1 MAIGSCRNA
10 GFTECCTT
18 GSCVGTPV
26 GDVPCYCDFICVFFG
41 DCCFD
46 ADATCHGKYT
56 LICICIHV
64 YKYVAGF
71 SSVSSHG
78 VILNTIILSSFSPA
92 PTYDLL
98 VGNGD
103 HVSQVHFEGTTS
115 VTVRTNTTGNV
126 VGVDFYAE
134 LVNTIVHM
142 KWLIIDVHCIFAAN
156 P

>member
-1 MAIGSCRNA
+1 MLQVFLLFHDI
-10 GFTECCTT
+10 CCH
-18 GSCVGTPV
+18 SKHHNHHNP
-26 GDVPCYCDFICVFFG
+26 
-41 DCCFD
+41 
-46 ADATCHGKYT
+46 
-56 LICICIHV
+56 
-64 YKYVAGF
+64 
-71 SSVSSHG
+71 
-78 VILNTIILSSFSPA
+78 FSPA

-134 LVNTIVHM
+134 LVNTIVHL
-142 KWLIIDVHCIFAAN
+142 KWLITDVCCIFAAN